1 MKPVLLFA
9 AVAVLA
15 ATPAAAGPMFGG
27 VAKVSDAALQTMRGG
42 IALPGGLNVAI
53 GIAIETRVD
62 GMLALRTQF
71 STETPGIQVYAGG
84 SATGMTVAGSTAAA
98 GASTSP
104 TIQYDRN
111 AIGTTV
117 VLMPAATFNAIN
129 VGNGSGGSLPAA
141 TGSPLPVSVGG
152 PGVATALGTVRLLG
166 TATGNIAELAG
177 PNLVIQQAIG
187 QATGAI
193 VANSGNNRA
202 IDTATFVGIDVRGA
216 IFPSGLT
223 SSIESAA
230 QAVADRSRF

>member
-1 MKPVLLFA
+1 MKPALL
-9 AVAVLA
+9 LI
-15 ATPAAAGPMFGG
+15 AAAGLIAAPTGAGEMFGG
-27 VAKVSDAALQTMRGG
+27 AAKVSDATLQTMRGG

-53 GIAIETRVD
+53 GVAIETRVD
-62 GMLALRTQF
+62 GQLALRTQF

-84 SATGMTVAGSTAAA
+84 PAA
-98 GASTSP
+98 GMGAPGGTSTTASTTP

-129 VGNGSGGSLPAA
+129 VGNGAGSSLPAA

-177 PNLVIQQAIG
+177 PDLVIQQAIG

-202 IDTATFVGIDVRGA
+202 IDTATFVSINVRGA

>member
-1 MKPVLLFA
+1 MKSAILL
-9 AVAVLA
+9 VVLA
-15 ATPAAAGPMFGG
+15 ALAASPVDAGPMFGG
-27 VAKVSDAALQTMRGG
+27 AAKVSDAALQTMRGG
-42 IALPGGLNVAI
+42 VELPGGLNVAI

-84 SATGMTVAGSTAAA
+84 PATGATTAGGVA
-98 GASTSP
+98 ASGTTP

>member
-1 MKPVLLFA
+1 MKFVMLFA
-9 AVAVLA
+9 AVSAVI
-15 ATPAAAGPMFGG
+15 ATPTDAGPMFGG
-27 VAKVSDAALQTMRGG
+27 AAKISDAALQTMRGG
-42 IALPGGLNVAI
+42 IELPGGLNVAI

-62 GMLALRTQF
+62 GLLALRTQF
-71 STETPGIQVYAGG
+71 STEAPGIQVYAGG
-84 SATGMTVAGSTAAA
+84 PAVAMGAPGGTSAAA
-98 GASTSP
+98 ANTP
-104 TIQYDRN
+104 AIQYDRN

-129 VGNGSGGSLPAA
+129 VGRGAGSTLPAPS
-141 TGSPLPVSVGG
+141 GSPLPVSVGG
-152 PGVATALGTVRLLG
+152 PGVQTALGTVRLLG

-177 PNLVIQQAIG
+177 PDLVIQQAIG

-193 VANSGNNRA
+193 IANSGNNRA
-202 IDTATFVGIDVRGA
+202 IDTATFVGINVRGA

>member
-1 MKPVLLFA
+1 MRPALLFA
-9 AVAVLA
+9 ATAALVA
-15 ATPAAAGPMFGG
+15 TSAGAGSVFGG
-27 VAKVSDAALQTMRGG
+27 AAPVSDAALQAMRGG

-71 STETPGIQVYAGG
+71 STETPGIQVYAGSPAVGTSAGG
-84 SATGMTVAGSTAAA
+84 SAAAA
-98 GASTSP
+98 STTP

-129 VGNGSGGSLPAA
+129 VGNGAGSTIAAPA
-141 TGSPLPVSVGG
+141 GSPLPVSVGG
-152 PGVATALGTVRLLG
+152 PGVATALGAVRLLG

-223 SSIESAA
+223 SSIERAA

>member
-1 MKPVLLFA
+1 MKSTLLVATVA
-9 AVAVLA
+9 ALV
-15 ATPAAAGPMFGG
+15 TTSTGAGPMFGG
-27 VAKVSDAALQTMRGG
+27 AAKVSDAALQTMRGG
-42 IALPGGLNVAI
+42 IALPGGLNIAI

-62 GMLALRTQF
+62 GVLALRTQF

-84 SATGMTVAGSTAAA
+84 PWAGATASGSATAAA
-98 GASTSP
+98 ATSP

-117 VLMPAATFNAIN
+117 VLWPAATFNA
-129 VGNGSGGSLPAA
+129 VKVGSGAGANAPVPTMA
-141 TGSPLPVSVGG
+141 PLPVSVGG
-152 PGVATALGTVRLLG
+152 PGVATAFGTVRLLG
-166 TATGNIAELAG
+166 TATGNIAELTG
-177 PNLVIQQAIG
+177 PDLVIQQAIG

-193 VANSGNNRA
+193 IANSANNRA

-223 SSIESAA
+223 SSIEHAA